1 MAEVKKKILVID
13 DDDDIRLFVSTC
25 LERAGYNTVVAAGRC
40 PTCRF

>member
-13 DDDDIRLFVSTC
+13 DDDDIHLFVSTR